1 MDPIKIVD
9 QPPILDAALGNL
21 VSQFEQCGP
30 WPSEGEC
37 WPLEVQ
43 QQVWALRANAA
54 FSILGESLAN
64 LPGHVRNPAIFN
76 IEAVMVA
83 LKEHS
88 DDYQESAASRAASGN
103 YIDPQGNPTPPSAPA
118 PPPATVHGRL
128 GVALGWLG
136 NIAALGAFILFVVV
150 AVNLGPNSHDQPA
163 MLVMGTVLAVAFWGA
178 GRALKYVLAGR

>member
-88 DDYQESAASRAASGN
+88 DDYQESAASRAASLAAT
-103 YIDPQGNPTPPSAPA
+103 ISIRRATQPR
-118 PPPATVHGRL
+118 PPPRPRRPRRSTAGLASHLVGWATSL
-128 GVALGWLG
+128 
-136 NIAALGAFILFVVV
+136 
-150 AVNLGPNSHDQPA
+150 
-163 MLVMGTVLAVAFWGA
+163 
-178 GRALKYVLAGR
+178 